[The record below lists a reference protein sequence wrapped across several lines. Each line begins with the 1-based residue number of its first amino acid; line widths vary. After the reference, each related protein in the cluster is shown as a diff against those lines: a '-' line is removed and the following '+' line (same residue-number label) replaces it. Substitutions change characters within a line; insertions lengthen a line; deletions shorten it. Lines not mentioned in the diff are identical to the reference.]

1 MRTFTKSMISVA
13 AAAAIMTGFTGC
25 SEDTN
30 NYSTSTETTGGVNQN
45 EQAKYT
51 APIQG
56 LVIDDTGNP
65 VVGATVTIGS
75 QTTTTNSGGQYA
87 FESVDISSYYVAVMN
102 GSVGGQPGRDGCDS
116 SCLLVTI
123 EAPAGTDMNNVVVGV
138 QPEMI
143 HIADANNADNGG
155 DINAVANSQSFVIN
169 SQVGTSVLTHKA
181 ASAKVYIGNQ
191 MNGTPVPE
199 GTKVLAIYKDVE
211 TDMLRDNFDAYS
223 NYVTGVNT
231 VVGYVDANG
240 MVEFNNLLT
249 SSRYVLLVEGYQVRQ
264 FYNTSD
270 RTDLGMLV
278 DENNVQSYSFSTPL
292 YQGYASSQYVSNL
305 GNLMVT
311 PIINGDE
318 ISPLVRTVLNQ
329 YGMAGYGE
337 NNRRSNVL
345 MLERTVTDTIE
356 IMFTEPVAADD
367 IAENVLVV
375 AKDKDGNNVGFLE
388 VASVNLTGDKL
399 TVTLANDLTDGQR
412 FAVLLFRDSNLRDL
426 AGNPLA
432 FRNNQWGPEAA
443 DEGMYSPFIDLDAT
457 SCIDGV
463 CKDSSLRYL
472 SCDVNGRA
480 FVFDFMAYQEL
491 RLDAEGATDMAQ
503 LEVDGD
509 AQTDLEMYSNA
520 FNSVVPGDSV
530 VYQLNNVSGGRDQD
544 DVSERLDL
552 LAGALGVDL
561 DDVETDNARIK
572 FTAGKAVVYTVAV
585 PQGAM
590 CGTTS
595 EWLHVTSGSCAQ
607 VTNNG
612 NDTFTISGFSE
623 GDEIELVL
631 DNVQHG
637 DTVVITPM
645 NELCIAGTPG
655 ELPLVDNVAP
665 TTVLQNSYIGGTT
678 TTGPEPVVPFGD
690 GGELTNPYIA
700 ESGFGVPAL
709 YITPGLLD
717 NEDSEGNNILGENNY
732 VTGDE
737 TLLTE
742 LYDNNYD
749 DNNYSYGGLE
759 RRVYDATGYEEFAAK
774 LGRTVGVSFS
784 EDIDMTGVTPVYAGT
799 SVTGSDYQVVNNVL
813 RDDIGTNGYTGTG
826 STGFFT
832 RDLVAVTTSNVM
844 TMANVEGDGEG
855 TTMDFTGIKD
865 LAANVSNNAV
875 VQVLDGMPP
884 MITRAIFDGE
894 TVTITFNEQINLET
908 AAILVQGVG
917 SAWYSTSANQA
928 AWTLDGT
935 GTVLTIEAS
944 EFPGLTGASFS
955 DSHTYDESILYGLAP
970 GDYKHLEI
978 YANFTEDMNGNSWWS
993 WMIQD
998 RDWFFFGD
1006 TEEDTSNPGWDETDL
1021 DTADF
1026 RYSPFGHGFAM
1037 ISSIGDFT
1045 VGVNN
1050 VGFVENDANA
1060 TQTVVWTFNQ
1070 PIVVGGGELF
1080 SAAGTSLT
1088 CAADSALI
1096 DTWFEYEDGVT
1107 GDLCTIVDTATISL
1121 DATAKVM
1128 TLTFNV
1134 PTVAEGDGVGSKAG
1148 QVFTSAIDPTQNE
1161 SVSASANGL

>member
-13 AAAAIMTGFTGC
+13 AAAAMMTGFTGC

-30 NYSTSTETTGGVNQN
+30 NYSTSTTTTGGVNQN

-75 QTTTTNSGGQYA
+75 QTTTTNSGGQYEFDA
-87 FESVDISSYYVAVMN
+87 VDISSYYVAVMN
-102 GSVGGQPGRDGCDS
+102 GSVGGQSGRDGCDS

-123 EAPAGTDMNNVVVGV
+123 EAPADTDMNNVVVGV

-155 DINAVANSQSFVIN
+155 DINAIANSQSFVIN
-169 SQVGTSVLTHKA
+169 SQVGTAVLTHKA
-181 ASAKVYIGNQ
+181 ASARVYVGYDGN
-191 MNGTPVPE
+191 GLGGPVPE

-211 TDMLRDNFDAYS
+211 TDMLRDNFDAYA

-231 VVGYVDANG
+231 VVGHVDANG
-240 MVEFNNLLT
+240 MVEFNGLLT
-249 SSRYVLLVEGYQVRQ
+249 SSRYVLLVEGYQVNQ
-264 FYNTSD
+264 FFNTSD
-270 RTDLGMLV
+270 HTDLGAIV
-278 DENNVQSYSFSTPL
+278 DENNVQSYSFNTVL
-292 YQGYASSQYVSNL
+292 YQGYASSAYVQDL

-311 PIINGDE
+311 PIRYGDE
-318 ISPLVRTVLNQ
+318 VNPLVKTVLNQ
-329 YGMAGYGE
+329 YGMAGSHPQEDG
-337 NNRRSNVL
+337 VL
-345 MLERTVTDTIE
+345 MLQRSVTDTIE
-356 IMFTEPVAADD
+356 IMFTEPVEADD
-367 IAENVLVV
+367 ITENVKVV
-375 AKDKDGNNVGFLE
+375 AKDKYGNNIGFLDI
-388 VASVNLTGDKL
+388 ASVDLTGDKL
-399 TVTLANDLTDGQR
+399 TVTLMNDLTDGQR

-432 FRNNQWGPEAA
+432 FHEVHGPEAT
-443 DEGMYSPFIDLDAT
+443 DEGSYVPFIDLDST
-457 SCIDGV
+457 NCVDGI
-463 CKDSSLRYL
+463 CDDARLRYL
-472 SCDVNGRA
+472 TCDVNGRA
-480 FVFDFMAYQEL
+480 FVFDFMAYREL

-572 FTAGKAVVYTVAV
+572 FTAHNAVVYTVAV
-585 PQGAM
+585 PQGAT

-595 EWLHVTSGSCAQ
+595 EWLNVTAGSCAT

-623 GDEIELVL
+623 GEEIELVL

-637 DTVVITPM
+637 DTVVITPQ
-645 NELCIAGTPG
+645 NELCIAGTTA

-678 TTGPEPVVPFGD
+678 TTGQEPVVPFGD
-690 GGELTNPYIA
+690 GGELTNPYA
-700 ESGFGVPAL
+700 AASGFGIPAL

-749 DNNYSYGGLE
+749 DNNYTG
-759 RRVYDATGYEEFAAK
+759 RRVYDATGYEEFAQH
-774 LGRTVGVSFS
+774 LERTIGVSFS
-784 EDIDMTGVTPVYAGT
+784 EDIDMTGVTPSYAGA
-799 SVTGSDYQVVNNVL
+799 SVTGYEVINNVL

-832 RDLVAVTTSNVM
+832 RDLVAATTSNVM

-865 LAANVSNNAV
+865 LAANVANNAM

-935 GTVLTIEAS
+935 GTVLTIAAT
-944 EFPGLTGASFS
+944 EFPGLTAASFS
-955 DSHTYDESILYGLAP
+955 DSHTYDESLLYGLPA
-970 GDYKHLEI
+970 GDYQHLEI

-993 WMIQD
+993 WMIKD
-998 RDWFFFGD
+998 RDWFFLGD

-1021 DTADF
+1021 DAADF

-1045 VGVNN
+1045 VSPNN
-1050 VGFVENDANA
+1050 AQFVATDSNA
-1060 TQTVVWTFNQ
+1060 TQTVVWTFNH

-1080 SAAGTSLT
+1080 SAAGTTLT
-1088 CAADSALI
+1088 CASNSGDI
-1096 DTWFEYEDGVT
+1096 NTWFEYVDGAT
-1107 GDLCTIVDTATISL
+1107 GDLCNIVDTATISL
-1121 DATAKVM
+1121 DSTAKVM
-1128 TLTFNV
+1128 TLIFNV
-1134 PTVAEGDGVGSKAG
+1134 PTVLEDDVVRSKAG
-1148 QVFTSAIDPTQNE
+1148 QVFTSAIDPAQNE
-1161 SVSASANGL
+1161 SVSASANAAP